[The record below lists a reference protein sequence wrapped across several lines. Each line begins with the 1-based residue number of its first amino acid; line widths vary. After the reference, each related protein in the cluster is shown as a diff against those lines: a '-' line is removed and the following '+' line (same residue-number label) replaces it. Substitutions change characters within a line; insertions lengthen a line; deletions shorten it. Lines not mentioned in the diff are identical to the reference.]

1 MKLNR
6 KRLESAMRKITESTF
21 VSLDGVTEDPR
32 AWAMGYFD
40 EDAQKAA
47 LEQLQASDGMLMGR
61 GTYEY
66 FVAALPTGSPYAEA
80 INAIRKYVFS
90 SSLERADWNNST
102 IIRDDPVTA
111 VNELK
116 EQDGRPLIMYGHGR
130 LSQTLLEH
138 HLLDEIR
145 FAVHPLLLAG
155 RAARHGNEQTPKLK
169 LIAATP
175 LPTGVV
181 ALSYQPDHTE
191 TG

>member
-1 MKLNR
+1 
-6 KRLESAMRKITESTF
+6 MRKITESSF

-32 AWAMGYFD
+32 AWAMGYFN
-40 EDAQKAA
+40 EHAQQAA

-66 FVAALPTGSPYAEA
+66 FTAALPTGSQYADA

-90 SSLERADWNNST
+90 CTLQRADWNNST
-102 IIRDDPVTA
+102 IIPDDPVAA

-116 EQDGRPLIMYGHGR
+116 RQDGRDLIMYGHGR

-145 FAVHPLLLAG
+145 FAVHPLLLTG
-155 RAARHGNEQTPKLK
+155 RAAGRDNGQTPPLK
-169 LIAATP
+169 LVAATP
-175 LPTGVV
+175 LPSGVV
-181 ALSYQPDHTE
+181 ALSYQPDHS
-191 TG
+191 